1 MKSLIARK
9 QKRNANCYKV
19 AHGRRDLHAGKVIK
33 FADRKKLNNDDP
45 IYTINYNNKPYIIKQ
60 IGHYGEE
67 EWDNIQKMIT
77 RNYECPYMIN
87 YHACIRS
94 MSNHK
99 RYIMM
104 DKADMDLKDFL
115 NKYYEAPYTR
125 EFVLDIID
133 FVFKYQSWCI
143 KYLKMV
149 YIDLKCN
156 NIMVFMKENENP
168 DAGFDLRFIDME
180 LMEYAEDNY
189 KPDVEMLHDDSVIN
203 FMFPRRVCSNQ
214 QFALFAMAMF
224 VLELCVLGLDID
236 AVVPGTEEELKANT
250 EEEGTDCEQ
259 NSRSAD
265 ESEGETGSSMKN
277 SSDED
282 SRDEDSRDEDSRDED
297 SSDEDSSDEDSSYEE
312 DEFISLLDGRES
324 DERLTLLMSK
334 LEFFRDEK
342 NKDLYQFL
350 SDLIDFKYESVE
362 EAQEEYKKIYDDGE
376 E

>member
-133 FVFKYQSWCI
+133 FVFKYQRWCI

-156 NIMVFMKENENP
+156 NIMVFLKENENP

-203 FMFPRRVCSNQ
+203 FMFPRRECSNQ

-236 AVVPGTEEELKANT
+236 AVVPGTEEESKTNT
-250 EEEGTDCEQ
+250 EEEEDTDREQ
-259 NSRSAD
+259 NSQSAD
-265 ESEGETGSSMKN
+265 ESEEETGSSM
-277 SSDED
+277 DI
-282 SRDEDSRDEDSRDED
+282 
-297 SSDEDSSDEDSSYEE
+297 SDEDSSSEDDSSSSGEYSSEDDSSYEE

-362 EAQEEYKKIYDDGE
+362 EAHDVYKKIYDDGE